1 MPTPIGVNT
10 LTSLVDRHLIEEIVD
25 NVYTSNALIFRLIQG
40 NKKIVQGGTQI
51 EAPILVSDFTA
62 GGFYQGGEMLTM
74 TPQDTVRN
82 AVWDWKQ
89 CYVPLAFEGLTL
101 IKADTPDSIANII
114 TMQAN
119 QAQMRMA
126 EVLGN
131 ALYGTGGPVTG
142 SSVAGPSGAGN
153 SLDGI
158 PSVVD
163 DGAIATTYG
172 GLSRTSYTNWKANRK
187 NMSAGTLTIN
197 ALNDAFMLAQKGGR
211 TPSIIVSGRDG
222 YQAFYNF
229 GYGTAN
235 TGVMQHTA
243 SVGGADNQLLSA
255 GFHNILF
262 NGTPWIFDDHIAKD
276 LQFTGG
282 SDKYPIY
289 MLNESFFN
297 LVVTPRADMF
307 MEPFQTPL
315 NQDAVAAKLLWAGNL
330 INTSPRTN
338 TVIVNWA

>member
-25 NVYTSNALIFRLIQG
+25 NVYTSNALLFRLIQG

-51 EAPILVSDFTA
+51 EAPIIVSDFNA

-101 IKADTPDSIANII
+101 IKADSPDSIANII

-126 EVLGN
+126 EVLGT

-142 SSVAGPSGAGN
+142 SDVAGPSGAAN

-158 PSVVD
+158 PAAVD
-163 DGAIATTYG
+163 DGSIATTYG
-172 GLSRTSYTNWKANRK
+172 GLSRTTYTTWAGNRHDLGGGL
-187 NMSAGTLTIN
+187 SIAE
-197 ALNDAFMLAQKGGR
+197 LNEAFMLAQQGGR

-222 YQAFYNF
+222 YQEYYNY
-229 GYGTAN
+229 GYAGS
-235 TGVMQHTA
+235 GGIVQHNV

-262 NGTPWIFDDHIAKD
+262 NGTPWIYDDHIAKD
-276 LQFTGG
+276 LEYPNGN
-282 SDKYPIY
+282 YPIY
-289 MLNESFFN
+289 MLNETFFN

-307 MEPFQTPL
+307 MEPFQTPI

-330 INTSPRTN
+330 ICTSPRTN
-338 TVIVNWA
+338 VAIVDWT